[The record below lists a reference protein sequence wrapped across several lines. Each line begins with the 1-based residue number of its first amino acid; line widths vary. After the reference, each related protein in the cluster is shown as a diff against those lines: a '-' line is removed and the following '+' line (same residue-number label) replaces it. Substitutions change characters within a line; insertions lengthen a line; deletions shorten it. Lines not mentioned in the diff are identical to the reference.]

1 MLNIVAAGENAILIY
16 FGCEIDST
24 LPQKIGQFA
33 EQLKNTLA
41 GVVIDVI
48 PSYTSLHVSYDLNKI
63 SHQVFVDK
71 VTIMLNQQES
81 STAAIKSKTTHIPV
95 YYDNEVGLDLERL
108 LLEKNLDKQ
117 TFIKFHT
124 AQEYLVYAIGFSP
137 AFAYLGEVDV
147 RIQVARLSTPRITI
161 PAGSVGIAQNQT
173 AVYPNR
179 SSGGW
184 YIVGRT
190 PLDLSLNKPEN
201 IDKFHVGDKVKFVSI
216 SRDEYLQSL

>member
-16 FGCEIDST
+16 FGGEIDGT

-41 GVVIDVI
+41 DVVIDVI

-63 SHQVFVDK
+63 NHQVFVDK

-81 STAAIKSKTTHIPV
+81 NTATIKSKTTHIPV

-108 LLEKNLDKQ
+108 LLEKNLNKQ

-147 RIQVARLSTPRITI
+147 RIQVARLTTPRVTI